1 MGEQK
6 KKDSLSTKK
15 KGSLG
20 VIRRRDDLK
29 FKKYAV
35 LSLRN
40 KLKVKTRMTSQFS
53 DIFQDLGTDFFQQ
66 ISGEA
71 ARLANGKRVSL
82 KEVMA
87 AVNLVLGRSKLAERC
102 IAAGVEAIKLSGC
115 LKGDKGD
122 KASSYKDKEKSAD
135 FKDKA

>member
-1 MGEQK
+1 MG
-6 KKDSLSTKK
+6 
-15 KGSLG
+15 
-20 VIRRRDDLK
+20 
-29 FKKYAV
+29 
-35 LSLRN
+35 
-40 KLKVKTRMTSQFS
+40 
-53 DIFQDLGTDFFQQ
+53 DFFQQ

-102 IAAGVEAIKLSGC
+102 IAAGVEAIKHSGC

-135 FKDKA
+135 FKDKASSCDTPIDKDPTPSTKIPP

>member
-1 MGEQK
+1 MGVEEQK

-87 AVNLVLGRSKLAERC
+87 AVNLVGRQQVGRAMHCSWCGGHQTQRMPQRRQ
-102 IAAGVEAIKLSGC
+102 G
-115 LKGDKGD
+115 
-122 KASSYKDKEKSAD
+122 
-135 FKDKA
+135 